1 LQGTN
6 LILKFTYCCVR
17 FPGKLE
23 QLSAVQ
29 EDRVDLDHQGD
40 GGVGHVGLVDGGN
53 PEAGDDRQ
61 VVDQHL
67 LGRPLVPG
75 VEEHVKEV
83 VEEVSD
89 GKAHKG
95 VRRISV
101 APWSSSCPRM
111 VSNSFIFNVL
121 SNFAKLLIYL

>member
-1 LQGTN
+1 M
-6 LILKFTYCCVR
+6 R

-29 EDRVDLDHQGD
+29 EDRVDLYHQGD

-67 LGRPLVPG
+67 LGRPFVPG
-75 VEEHVKEV
+75 VEEHVEEV
-83 VEEVSD
+83 VEEVPD

-101 APWSSSCPRM
+101 APGSSCPRK
-111 VSNSFIFNVL
+111 VSNSFVFNVL